1 MSDNDFTSGHPWGLG
16 DPDTDSAT
24 EAAAPPAPQAHQD
37 DLPDDLADL
46 STIEAQSASTIPGP
60 LEESLSEA
68 HPSNA
73 AVDADLEFAPEA
85 PSEDPIIPDESK
97 GDQDLD
103 LGDLGGFADF
113 EGFSDSA
120 ETQASDTAESS
131 DLVEGESGDLSALE
145 IDPDQVGSAGASE
158 TDDSPV
164 PSRRRLNPLL
174 AASGLFGSSPTV
186 PPRAMATGD
195 DSSPVDAPD
204 ASETEP
210 SSDAAS
216 SEEPLPAPP
225 EIAGEGLEGAFGDL
239 AADTS
244 IDIPGLGAS
253 DAIFEDLPAPLE
265 DISSSFGDLSAVD
278 VPDIAAIQF
287 DEGSVDFG
295 SIELTG
301 DADSLDDQGPIDM
314 AFEDVESIE
323 AELAETLQ
331 ALGDQTADSITLDP
345 SDVPTGDAHDFFPEF
360 MTSIDAPVDDVAVE
374 IEMAGMPANGP
385 EMTTDPDV
393 ETHLNLDVPVD
404 DEAEDEPESAP
415 GDATLDISSDFAEP
429 DFSTHTSPPSVY
441 HELESLGDGETSET
455 PESPESIFGAVLG
468 GAPEGP
474 DDPFAAIFG
483 SGEAAIAAVAAAA
496 AAIETEQP
504 VRFTPG
510 DSPTVDDLP
519 DFLVDDEP
527 HAEIGPSVAAPAES
541 ADDSPVESPAE
552 VSSEVSDEV
561 SAEDTDTDTSGEAT
575 EPAADADNGETRA
588 GEAKDSEYV
597 AVLTNED
604 NGADGVDAPQPDG
617 ETQADP
623 GSVEINDDASP
634 IPPLPPMQATTPS
647 FDPDPFSSGHD
658 SDLTKVDADDL
669 KSTGDDP
676 AAAVEAMF
684 PSDVPMDF
692 SPQTGAE
699 SNSPISTNPP
709 AIVGTTTTGV
719 SEKKPIPEDWGTRS
733 DEAYEG
739 WVQDDE
745 GVETWRMIVTNLPT
759 VSGYDIDEFL
769 GLAVADSMVASH
781 DVETVAIGRR
791 AAIDALTEDGVL
803 RGAHAIVAV
812 AHAIQPV
819 GDQILVTVS
828 GTAVTLKPI
837 TAR

>member
-1 MSDNDFTSGHPWGLG
+1 MSDNDFTSGDPWGLG
-16 DPDTDSAT
+16 DPETDSAT
-24 EAAAPPAPQAHQD
+24 EAVASPAPQA
-37 DLPDDLADL
+37 LPDELPVDLANL
-46 STIEAQSASTIPGP
+46 STIEAQSVSTMPGP
-60 LEESLSEA
+60 LEDSLSDA

-73 AVDADLEFAPEA
+73 TVDADREFAPQA
-85 PSEDPIIPDESK
+85 PSEDPVIPDESK

-103 LGDLGGFADF
+103 LGDLAGFTDF

-120 ETQASDTAESS
+120 ENQASDAEASS
-131 DLVEGESGDLSALE
+131 DLLESELGDLSALE
-145 IDPDQVGSAGASE
+145 IGSDQVGSGGASE
-158 TDDSPV
+158 TDDSPI

-186 PPRAMATGD
+186 PPLAVTTGED
-195 DSSPVDAPD
+195 PSPVDAPD

-210 SSDAAS
+210 LSDAAS
-216 SEEPLPAPP
+216 SEEPPSVSP
-225 EIAGEGLEGAFGDL
+225 EIAGDGLEGAFGDL
-239 AADTS
+239 AVGPS
-244 IDIPGLGAS
+244 IDIPGLGAN
-253 DAIFEDLPAPLE
+253 DAIFEDLPEPLE
-265 DISSSFGDLSAVD
+265 DISSSFSDLSAGD

-301 DADSLDDQGPIDM
+301 NADILDDDDPFDL

-323 AELAETLQ
+323 TELAETLQ

-345 SDVPTGDAHDFFPEF
+345 TDVPTGDAHDFFPEF
-360 MTSIDAPVDDVAVE
+360 MSSIEAPVDDVAVE
-374 IEMAGMPANGP
+374 IEMAGMSDDDQEITA
-385 EMTTDPDV
+385 DPDI
-393 ETHLNLDVPVD
+393 EPHPALEHPIDG
-404 DEAEDEPESAP
+404 EAEGGPESASV
-415 GDATLDISSDFAEP
+415 DATSDVSSDFAEP

-441 HELESLGDGETSET
+441 HELESLGDDETNET
-455 PESPESIFGAVLG
+455 TASPESIFGAVLG
-468 GAPEGP
+468 GAPDGP

-510 DSPTVDDLP
+510 ESPTVDDLP

-527 HAEIGPSVAAPAES
+527 VVETGSSVAAPAES
-541 ADDSPVESPAE
+541 PDDSTIESPDDA
-552 VSSEVSDEV
+552 SH
-561 SAEDTDTDTSGEAT
+561 EDANTDTSDEAT
-575 EPAADADNGETRA
+575 DSTADADNGDTRA
-588 GEAKDSEYV
+588 DEPEDSEHV
-597 AVLTNED
+597 AVLTNAG
-604 NGADGVDAPQPDG
+604 NGADGLEAPGPDD
-617 ETQADP
+617 ETPADP
-623 GSVEINDDASP
+623 GFVGVNDAASP

-647 FDPDPFSSGHD
+647 FDPDPFSSGRD
-658 SDLTKVDADDL
+658 SSFTKVDADDL
-669 KSTGDDP
+669 EASGSRPPDDP
-676 AAAVEAMF
+676 ATAVEAMF

-692 SPQTGAE
+692 SPQTDAE
-699 SNSPISTNPP
+699 SSSPISTNPP

-719 SEKKPIPEDWGTRS
+719 SEKRPIPEDWGTRS

-781 DVETVAIGRR
+781 DVEAVAIGRR

>member
-1 MSDNDFTSGHPWGLG
+1 MSDNDFTSGDPWGLD
-16 DPDTDSAT
+16 DPDTDSAI
-24 EAAAPPAPQAHQD
+24 EAAAPPAAQTLPD
-37 DLPDDLADL
+37 DLPLDLADL
-46 STIEAQSASTIPGP
+46 STIEAQSVPIIPGP
-60 LEESLSEA
+60 LEESLSDA
-68 HPSNA
+68 HPSTT
-73 AVDADLEFAPEA
+73 AVDPDMEFAPEA
-85 PSEDPIIPDESK
+85 PPEDPVVVDESES
-97 GDQDLD
+97 DQDLD

-120 ETQASDTAESS
+120 QAQESDTEKFS
-131 DLVEGESGDLSALE
+131 DLVEDALGDLSSLE
-145 IDPDQVGSAGASE
+145 IDSDQIGSKDASD

-174 AASGLFGSSPTV
+174 AASGLFGSASTV
-186 PPRAMATGD
+186 PPLAMTAGD
-195 DSSPVDAPD
+195 GSTPVDAPD
-204 ASETEP
+204 ALETEP

-216 SEEPLPAPP
+216 SEQPPPDYP
-225 EIAGEGLEGAFGDL
+225 EIVGEGLEGAFGDL
-239 AADTS
+239 SAAAS
-244 IDIPGLGAS
+244 IDIPGLSGN
-253 DAIFEDLPAPLE
+253 DAILEDLPAPLE
-265 DISSSFGDLSAVD
+265 EISSSFGDLSAVD
-278 VPDIAAIQF
+278 MPDIAAIQF

-295 SIELTG
+295 SIELNAN
-301 DADSLDDQGPIDM
+301 ADTLDDQGPIDT
-314 AFEDVESIE
+314 AFEDVESME
-323 AELAETLQ
+323 VELAETLQ
-331 ALGDQTADSITLDP
+331 ALGDQTADSITLAPADM
-345 SDVPTGDAHDFFPEF
+345 PTGDAHDFFPEF
-360 MTSIDAPVDDVAVE
+360 MSSIEAPIDHVAAA
-374 IEMAGMPANGP
+374 IEMAGMPGDDP
-385 EMTTDPDV
+385 EIT
-393 ETHLNLDVPVD
+393 
-404 DEAEDEPESAP
+404 
-415 GDATLDISSDFAEP
+415 SDP
-429 DFSTHTSPPSVY
+429 DFSTNTSPPSVY
-441 HELESLGDGETSET
+441 HELENLGDGETSEA

-468 GAPEGP
+468 GAPDGP

-483 SGEAAIAAVAAAA
+483 AGEAAIAAVAAAA
-496 AAIETEQP
+496 SAIETEQP
-504 VRFTPG
+504 VMFTPG

-527 HAEIGPSVAAPAES
+527 PAQMSPSVAAPVDS
-541 ADDSPVESPAE
+541 ADDSPVESSDE
-552 VSSEVSDEV
+552 VSSEVSDGYTDP
-561 SAEDTDTDTSGEAT
+561 DTLNEAT
-575 EPAADADNGETRA
+575 EPAAGADNAESGADDAE
-588 GEAKDSEYV
+588 ESDYL
-597 AVLTNED
+597 AVLTSED
-604 NGADGVDAPQPDG
+604 SDADRVNAPELDDQ
-617 ETQADP
+617 TQSEP
-623 GSVEINDDASP
+623 GFVEINDDASA
-634 IPPLPPMQATTPS
+634 IPALPPMPTTTPG
-647 FDPDPFSSGHD
+647 FDPDPFSSARD

-669 KSTGDDP
+669 ESTGSRPPDDP

-684 PSDVPMDF
+684 PSDVPMDL
-692 SPQTGAE
+692 SPQSGAE

-791 AAIDALTEDGVL
+791 AAFDALTEDGVL